1 MARLSDLNKEERKV
15 QAEIDKLRK
24 QYRKK
29 DISKRDFN
37 KALLDQNKE
46 LEKIHNEKSKLIG
59 EDLGPL
65 PPPPKPPKRPSGESG
80 LDSIKKSILG
90 EKEDIEPP
98 GPPVVLKEIPK
109 LPEIKK
115 TIIKEKIKEV
125 PIIKERIKKVE
136 VPVIKEKIK
145 EVPVIKEKIKEV
157 KVPVIK
163 TVKVPTGDP
172 ELGKKITDNF
182 KEINDIKIDVTRHEQ
197 ELSQLMKDIN
207 DVKKKFDNFDDM
219 KAEVKAMKMRM
230 DKIDFPGLTQ
240 EIYNQFENMNSNI
253 KEFEKRTDDLAEKT
267 NVELKTLKEKLDEAK
282 QAKEH
287 VDNLDISNIRR
298 DMESLKQKSQYIEQ
312 HIEKVDIRPI
322 VEMIKD
328 VENKVSTLR
337 ASSAL
342 IIE

>member
-1 MARLSDLNKEERKV
+1 MANLSDLNKKERKV
-15 QAEIDKLRK
+15 QSEIDKYKK
-24 QYRKK
+24 QYRKR

-37 KALLDQNKE
+37 KELEAQNKE
-46 LEKIHNEKSKLIG
+46 LEKIHDEKSKLIG

-65 PPPPKPPKRPSGESG
+65 PPPPKPPKRASEKSG
-80 LDSIKKSILG
+80 LDTLKESILG

-98 GPPVVLKEIPK
+98 GPPVVLKEKLPK

-115 TIIKEKIKEV
+115 TIIKEKI
-125 PIIKERIKKVE
+125 RE
-136 VPVIKEKIK
+136 VPVIKERIKRVEVPVVKERIK
-145 EVPVIKEKIKEV
+145 EVPVIK
-157 KVPVIK
+157 
-163 TVKVPTGDP
+163 TVKIPTGDP
-172 ELGKKITDNF
+172 ELGKKITENF
-182 KEINDIKIDVTRHEQ
+182 KEISDIKIDVTRHEQ

-207 DVKKKFDNFDDM
+207 NVREKIEKFGDM
-219 KAEVKAMKMRM
+219 QAEVKAMRMRM

-240 EIYNQFENMNSNI
+240 EIYSQFESMNNSI

-267 NVELKTLKEKLDEAK
+267 NVELKTLKEKVDETK

-312 HIEKVDIRPI
+312 HIERVDIRPI